1 MGSDNGFLRRF
12 QKRIYV
18 DLPDSGERI
27 KLLKLYTKKLKMVP
41 SFNLYPISELCA
53 GYSGS
58 DIRDICQAVH
68 IRTVDKLFN
77 TSHSPTG
84 DPEPITF
91 EDFEDILQHRNPS
104 VSNDY
109 LQQCSTWAQKYSAL

>member
-1 MGSDNGFLRRF
+1 MTDQLRRF
-12 QKRIYV
+12 QKRILV
-18 DLPDSGERI
+18 PLPNNKERKEI
-27 KLLKLYTKKLKMVP
+27 LELYLSKLNPDNSLDIHSLSLKL
-41 SFNLYPISELCA
+41 E

-68 IRTVDKLFN
+68 IQTVDKLFN

-84 DPEPITF
+84 DPEPVTF
-91 EDFEDILQHRNPS
+91 KDFEDILHQRKPS

-109 LQQCSTWAQKYSAL
+109 LHQCSTWAEKYSAL